1 MIYSEFIACRTSTSL
16 PRKCLRTCIKVSCNS
31 LETLSDTTSHSLRLI
46 LGALVEEGHK
56 VRFLVAGNGNVRI
69 WTVVLLKAVLKT
81 VVLLKAVMLLP
92 VVLIEL

>member
-1 MIYSEFIACRTSTSL
+1 M
-16 PRKCLRTCIKVSCNS
+16 
-31 LETLSDTTSHSLRLI
+31 
-46 LGALVEEGHK
+46 
-56 VRFLVAGNGNVRI
+56 